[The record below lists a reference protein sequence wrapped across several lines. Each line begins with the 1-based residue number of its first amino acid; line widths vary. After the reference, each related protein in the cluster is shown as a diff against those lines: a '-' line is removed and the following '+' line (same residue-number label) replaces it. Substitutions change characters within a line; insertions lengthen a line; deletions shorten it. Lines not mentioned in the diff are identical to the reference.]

1 MSIDDLNEYDH
12 KKLASARAEKAINI
26 WGSELFPLMDSA
38 EVLIKGLRDMPYKQ
52 NDKRSKYYGINGVI
66 DVLSLVN
73 IKDENKIVQY
83 LKANEEFN
91 KISEKYDEDEYEII
105 IDYKGMKRPPCN
117 VVASNNENWDYHERQ
132 ILTYSWLR
140 QKQEGKK
147 PVAGIIFYLN
157 ELVPSIEDL
166 KLIKEDLHYHLTDIG
181 DEKEYEK
188 DIELIEN
195 WTEDDEMPK
204 LSEKF
209 KIDRSI
215 RVIPIDDNKINEAL
229 EKFDTVVEKIE
240 TSIIKE
246 INGCKIQDAWTA
258 EGEERT
264 CSACDFKTFCKNN
277 KNKNEEFKIP

>member
-1 MSIDDLNEYDH
+1 M
-12 KKLASARAEKAINI
+12 
-26 WGSELFPLMDSA
+26 
-38 EVLIKGLRDMPYKQ
+38 
-52 NDKRSKYYGINGVI
+52 
-66 DVLSLVN
+66 SLVN
-73 IKDENKIVQY
+73 IKEDNKIVQY

-91 KISEKYDEDEYEII
+91 KIAEQYDEDEYEII

-117 VVASNNENWDYHERQ
+117 VSASNNENWDYHERQ

-140 QKQEGKK
+140 GKQEDKK

-166 KLIKEDLHYHLTDIG
+166 KLIKEDTHYHLTDVG
-181 DEKEYEK
+181 DGEEYEK

-209 KIDRSI
+209 KTDRSI
-215 RVIPIDDNKINEAL
+215 RIIPIDEKKINDAL
-229 EKFDTVVEKIE
+229 EKFDDVVEKIE

-246 INGCKIQDAWTA
+246 INGCKIQDAWKA
-258 EGEERT
+258 EAEERT

-277 KNKNEEFKIP
+277 KNKNKEFKIP

>member
-1 MSIDDLNEYDH
+1 
-12 KKLASARAEKAINI
+12 
-26 WGSELFPLMDSA
+26 
-38 EVLIKGLRDMPYKQ
+38 MPYTK

-66 DVLSLVN
+66 DVLSLIN
-73 IKDENKIVQY
+73 INDDNKIVKY
-83 LKANEEFN
+83 LKENEEFN
-91 KISEKYDEDEYEII
+91 RIAEKYDEDEYEII
-105 IDYKGMKRPPCN
+105 IDYKGMKRPPCD
-117 VVASNNENWDYHERQ
+117 VAGSNNENWDYHERQ

-166 KLIKEDLHYHLTDIG
+166 KLIKEDIHYHLTDVG
-181 DEKEYEK
+181 DSEEYQK
-188 DIELIEN
+188 DIELIDD

-215 RVIPIDDNKINEAL
+215 RIIPIDDDKINEAL
-229 EKFDTVVEKIE
+229 VKFDSVVEKIE
-240 TSIIKE
+240 TSIIRE
-246 INGCKIQDAWTA
+246 INGEKIQDAWTA

-277 KNKNEEFKIP
+277 KNKSEDFKIP

>member
-1 MSIDDLNEYDH
+1 
-12 KKLASARAEKAINI
+12 
-26 WGSELFPLMDSA
+26 
-38 EVLIKGLRDMPYKQ
+38 
-52 NDKRSKYYGINGVI
+52 
-66 DVLSLVN
+66 
-73 IKDENKIVQY
+73 
-83 LKANEEFN
+83 
-91 KISEKYDEDEYEII
+91 
-105 IDYKGMKRPPCN
+105 
-117 VVASNNENWDYHERQ
+117 
-132 ILTYSWLR
+132 
-140 QKQEGKK
+140 
-147 PVAGIIFYLN
+147 
-157 ELVPSIEDL
+157 
-166 KLIKEDLHYHLTDIG
+166 
-181 DEKEYEK
+181 
-188 DIELIEN
+188 
-195 WTEDDEMPK
+195 MPK